1 MQLALNI
8 QAGAL
13 SPREQVIADLAL
25 KISSL
30 TTLTNGARAER
41 LRAYD
46 LQEEE
51 IHEVIKLADLFTYWQ
66 QHSRAAT
73 APIQSETPAE
83 RPSATLEPAV
93 PLPYFFE
100 GALPPA
106 HEGTY

>member
-8 QAGAL
+8 QAGDL

-30 TTLTNGARAER
+30 TTLTNGARVER
-41 LRAYD
+41 LRAYN

-51 IHEVIKLADLFTYWQ
+51 IHEVIKLADLFNYWQ
-66 QHSRAAT
+66 QRNQATT
-73 APIQSETPAE
+73 APTQSETPGA
-83 RPSATLEPAV
+83 RSHATLEPEV

-100 GALPPA
+100 GTLPP
-106 HEGTY
+106 TYEKR